1 VTSSGGS
8 IHTGLHAISWCALGT
23 WRDGNDCF
31 FAHAQS
37 DHRRRRPL
45 IRGFVREILEENGYA
60 VEEAANIDEALL
72 LLDGN
77 GFAAVPPISKCRG
90 F

>member
-1 VTSSGGS
+1 MQY
-8 IHTGLHAISWCALGT
+8 LG
-23 WRDGNDCF
+23 
-31 FAHAQS
+31 AHLEPGATATIAFS
-37 DHRRRRPL
+37 PMLKVILIVDDEPL
-45 IRGFVREILEENGYA
+45 IRGFVRKILEENGYA
-60 VEEAANIDEALL
+60 VEEAANVDEALL